1 MTIPANRRW
10 ATAVA
15 VASLAVAPLVLASCA
30 SSSGSAAPDPAAAN
44 AVAAGATI
52 IDVRTPAEFADGH
65 LDGAV
70 NIDVQASD
78 FDQRISE
85 LDPDGTYL
93 IYCRSGN
100 RSAVAVDRMGA
111 LGFGDLSDL
120 GSVAE
125 ASSATGV
132 AVVR

>member
-1 MTIPANRRW
+1 MTIPTPRRR
-10 ATAVA
+10 AALVLTAA
-15 VASLAVAPLVLASCA
+15 LAVAPLTLASCA
-30 SSSGSAAPDPAAAN
+30 SSSGSTGPDPAAAN

-70 NIDVQASD
+70 NIDVQAAD
-78 FDQRISE
+78 FDQRIAE
-85 LDPDGTYL
+85 LDPDGTFL

-111 LGFGDLSDL
+111 LGFGNLSDL